1 MSTASLGR
9 LSILGPSY
17 MDDGLCDSGELGL
30 GGELENWLRR
40 SAARRAS
47 WGDARPF
54 RLAVEG
60 VMEASVATDRNSL
73 GRRPPELDLIESL
86 RDMPLLRRES
96 GVGEPIVSSSES
108 EE

>member
-17 MDDGLCDSGELGL
+17 MDDGLCDNGELGL

-47 WGDARPF
+47 
-54 RLAVEG
+54 
-60 VMEASVATDRNSL
+60 
-73 GRRPPELDLIESL
+73 
-86 RDMPLLRRES
+86 
-96 GVGEPIVSSSES
+96 
-108 EE
+108 